1 MDKPKRGI
9 QMTFEELKIDQRL
22 IKALEK
28 RGITEPTDVQE
39 SVIKLMLDKKDVIA
53 KSQTGSGKTLA
64 YLLPVFMA
72 VDTALRSTQAI
83 ILTPTH
89 ELAVQVHNEAEFL
102 SRNTG
107 MDIRSA
113 LIIGGANITRQ
124 IERLKEKPQIVIGST
139 GRIYDLIKKH
149 KIQAHTVKIM
159 VIDEADRML
168 DDDNIDGVRKVIK
181 TTLKDSRQTVILSAS
196 LGNTAISRAKEF
208 MHEPVMAKGA
218 DDMPAGIEHYYIICQ
233 RRDKIVQVRKIMA
246 GLKPKKVMLF
256 INNQQETDEMVEKLR
271 FHGLLAGGIYGAAK
285 KNERRK
291 AIEDFRSG
299 RINMLISSD
308 ITARGMDFED
318 VDMVINIDIPEEPI
332 FYQHRA
338 GRTGRGGKKGVVIS
352 LISPFDKK
360 WINKYEKAFNI
371 KFKAK
376 EMSYGRLIDAAKDK
390 NFKNKAKSNNGKV
403 FK

>member
-1 MDKPKRGI
+1 
-9 QMTFEELKIDQRL
+9 MTFDELKIDQRL

-28 RGITEPTDVQE
+28 HGITEPTKVQE

-53 KSQTGSGKTLA
+53 KSQTGSGKTMA
-64 YLLPVFMA
+64 YLLPVFMT

-102 SRNTG
+102 SKNSD
-107 MDIRSA
+107 MNVKSA

-124 IERLKEKPQIVIGST
+124 IERLKEKPQIVIGSA
-139 GRIYDLIKKH
+139 GRIFDLIKKR
-149 KIQAHTVKIM
+149 KIQAHTVKVL

-168 DDDNIDGVRKVIK
+168 DDANIEGVRQVIK

-196 LGNTAISRAKEF
+196 LDNTTINRANEF
-208 MHEPVMAKGA
+208 MREPVMAKGTE
-218 DDMPAGIEHYYIICQ
+218 DIPEGIKHYYITCE
-233 RRDKIVQVRKIMA
+233 RRDKIVQVRKIIA

-256 INNQQETDEMVEKLR
+256 INNQQETDELVEKLQ
-271 FHGLLAGGIYGAAK
+271 FHGLSVGGIYGAAK

-318 VDMVINIDIPEEPI
+318 VDMVINLDIPEEPI

-338 GRTGRGGKKGVVIS
+338 GRTGRGGKEGVVIS
-352 LISPFDKK
+352 LISPFEKK
-360 WINKYEKAFNI
+360 WINKYEKAFHIN
-371 KFKAK
+371 FKAK
-376 EMSYGRLIDAAKDK
+376 EMSYGSLIDASKEK
-390 NFKNKAKSNNGKV
+390 NFKNKAKTNNAKDI
-403 FK
+403 K

>member
-1 MDKPKRGI
+1 
-9 QMTFEELKIDQRL
+9 MTFDELKIDQRL

-28 RGITEPTDVQE
+28 HGITEPTKVQE
-39 SVIKLMLDKKDVIA
+39 SVIKLMLDKKDVMA
-53 KSQTGSGKTLA
+53 KSQTGSGKTMA

-89 ELAVQVHNEAEFL
+89 ELASQVHNEAEFL
-102 SRNTG
+102 SKNTD
-107 MDIRSA
+107 MNVKSA

-124 IERLKEKPQIVIGST
+124 IERLKEKPQIVIGSA
-139 GRIYDLIKKH
+139 GRIFDLIKKR
-149 KIQAHTVKIM
+149 KIQAHTVKVL

-168 DDDNIDGVRKVIK
+168 DDANIDGVRQVIK

-196 LGNTAISRAKEF
+196 LDNTTINRAKEF
-208 MHEPVMAKGA
+208 MREPVMAKGT
-218 DDMPAGIEHYYIICQ
+218 DDIPEGIKHYYITCE

-256 INNQQETDEMVEKLR
+256 INNQQETDELVEKLQ
-271 FHGLLAGGIYGAAK
+271 FHGLSVGGIYGAAK

-291 AIEDFRSG
+291 AIDDFRSG

-318 VDMVINIDIPEEPI
+318 VDMVINLDIPEEPI

-338 GRTGRGGKKGVVIS
+338 GRTGRGGKEGIVIS
-352 LISPFDKK
+352 LISPFEKK
-360 WINKYEKAFNI
+360 WLNKYKKAFHIN
-371 KFKAK
+371 FKAK
-376 EMSYGRLIDAAKDK
+376 EMSYGGLVDASKEK
-390 NFKNKAKSNNGKV
+390 I
-403 FK
+403 

>member
-1 MDKPKRGI
+1 
-9 QMTFEELKIDQRL
+9 MTFDELKIDQRL

-28 RGITEPTDVQE
+28 HGITEPTKVQE
-39 SVIKLMLDKKDVIA
+39 SVIKLMLDKKDVMA
-53 KSQTGSGKTLA
+53 KSQTGSGKTMA

-72 VDTALRSTQAI
+72 VDTSLRSTQAI

-89 ELAVQVHNEAEFL
+89 ELASQVHNEAEFL
-102 SRNTG
+102 SKNTD
-107 MDIRSA
+107 MNVKSA

-124 IERLKEKPQIVIGST
+124 IERLKEKPQIVIGSA
-139 GRIYDLIKKH
+139 GRIFDLIKKR
-149 KIQAHTVKIM
+149 KIQAHTVKVL

-168 DDDNIDGVRKVIK
+168 DDANIDGVRQVIK

-196 LGNTAISRAKEF
+196 LDNTTINRAKEF
-208 MHEPVMAKGA
+208 MREPVMAKGT
-218 DDMPAGIEHYYIICQ
+218 DDIPEGIKHYYITCE

-256 INNQQETDEMVEKLR
+256 INNQQETDELVEKLQ
-271 FHGLLAGGIYGAAK
+271 FHGLSVGGIYGAAK

-291 AIEDFRSG
+291 AIDDFRSG

-318 VDMVINIDIPEEPI
+318 VDMVINLDIPEEPI

-338 GRTGRGGKKGVVIS
+338 GRTGRGGKEGIVIS
-352 LISPFDKK
+352 LISPFEKK
-360 WINKYEKAFNI
+360 WLNKYKKAFHIN
-371 KFKAK
+371 FKAK
-376 EMSYGRLIDAAKDK
+376 EMSYGGLVDASKEK
-390 NFKNKAKSNNGKV
+390 I
-403 FK
+403 

>member
-1 MDKPKRGI
+1 
-9 QMTFEELKIDQRL
+9 MTFDELKIDQRL

-28 RGITEPTDVQE
+28 HGITEPTKVQE
-39 SVIKLMLDKKDVIA
+39 SVIKLMLDKKDVMA
-53 KSQTGSGKTLA
+53 KSQTGSGKTMA

-72 VDTALRSTQAI
+72 VDTSLRSTQAI

-89 ELAVQVHNEAEFL
+89 ELASQVHNEAEFL
-102 SRNTG
+102 SKNTD
-107 MDIRSA
+107 MNVKSA

-124 IERLKEKPQIVIGST
+124 IERLKEKPQIVIGSA
-139 GRIYDLIKKH
+139 GRIFDLIKKR
-149 KIQAHTVKIM
+149 KIQAHTVKVL

-168 DDDNIDGVRKVIK
+168 DDANIDGVRQVIK

-196 LGNTAISRAKEF
+196 LDNTTINRAKEF
-208 MHEPVMAKGA
+208 MREPVMAKGT
-218 DDMPAGIEHYYIICQ
+218 DDIPEGIKHYYITCE

-256 INNQQETDEMVEKLR
+256 INNQQETDELVEKLQ
-271 FHGLLAGGIYGAAK
+271 FHGLSVGGIYGAAK

-291 AIEDFRSG
+291 AIDDFRSG

-318 VDMVINIDIPEEPI
+318 VDMVINLDIPEEPI

-338 GRTGRGGKKGVVIS
+338 GRTGRGGKEGIVIS
-352 LISPFDKK
+352 LISPFEKK
-360 WINKYEKAFNI
+360 WLNKYKKAFHINLRQKKCLTEVWLMLQKK
-371 KFKAK
+371 KFEK
-376 EMSYGRLIDAAKDK
+376 
-390 NFKNKAKSNNGKV
+390 
-403 FK
+403 